1 MRVRASTRV
10 RMYAENRC
18 TETQKS
24 DTRARARI
32 HTKPY
37 YFFPRGSYS
46 LRAQPIFL
54 MCLFLPL
61 HRGRKLKRKSA
72 RKMRLKWGASE
83 TNFAPSGRS
92 RKAGAVKWVRR
103 PDKSSKDNS
112 FLTGQR
118 YPRPPSPCFEP
129 RTGRLSGAE
138 LPAGTHLY
146 SDLPHLFN
154 LMAIPHSR

>member
-1 MRVRASTRV
+1 MCTRIHARAHVRGKPMHR
-10 RMYAENRC
+10 N
-18 TETQKS
+18 TEERH
-24 DTRARARI
+24 TRARARI